1 MSDFDFEARLERLYA
16 QPPRLSDSNAFARRV
31 EDRLER
37 EWSVRRGLILVAGVV
52 GAGVALSQL
61 AGSELYQQV
70 SVMAEPALRVAGQG
84 LGAFA
89 PSELAM
95 QLPILWSGEA
105 LWTLAAAGGLI
116 AAFAGARWAVAL

>member
-1 MSDFDFEARLERLYA
+1 MSDFDFDARLERLYV

-37 EWSVRRGLILVAGVV
+37 EWSLRRGLILVAGVV

-61 AGSELYQQV
+61 AGSEIYQRV
-70 SVMAEPALRVAGQG
+70 SAMAEPALRVAGQG

-95 QLPILWSGEA
+95 QLPILGSGEA

-116 AAFAGARWAVAL
+116 AAFAATRWADAL

>member
-16 QPPRLSDSNAFARRV
+16 QPPRLSDSDAFARRV

-37 EWSVRRGLILVAGVV
+37 EWSLRRGLILIAGVA
-52 GAGVALSQL
+52 GAGVALSQM
-61 AGSELYQQV
+61 AGSEVYQRIA
-70 SVMAEPALRVAGQG
+70 VMAEPALRIAGQG
-84 LGAFA
+84 MGAFA
-89 PSELAM
+89 PSQVAT

-116 AAFAGARWAVAL
+116 AAFVATRWADAL

>member
-1 MSDFDFEARLERLYA
+1 MSDFDFEARLERLYT

-37 EWSVRRGLILVAGVV
+37 EWSLRRGLILVAGVV

-61 AGSELYQQV
+61 AGSEVYQRV
-70 SVMAEPALRVAGQG
+70 SAMAEPALRVAGQG

-89 PSELAM
+89 PSEILT
-95 QLPILWSGEA
+95 QPILWTGEA
-105 LWTLAAAGGLI
+105 LWTLAAVGGLI
-116 AAFAGARWAVAL
+116 AAFAATRWADAL

>member
-1 MSDFDFEARLERLYA
+1 MSDFDFDARLERLYA

-37 EWSVRRGLILVAGVV
+37 EWSLRRGLILVAGVV

-61 AGSELYQQV
+61 AGSEVYQRV
-70 SVMAEPALRVAGQG
+70 SALAEPALRVAGQG

-89 PSELAM
+89 PSEILT
-95 QLPILWSGEA
+95 QPILWTGEA
-105 LWTLAAAGGLI
+105 LWTMAAVGGLI
-116 AAFAGARWAVAL
+116 AAFAATRWADAL